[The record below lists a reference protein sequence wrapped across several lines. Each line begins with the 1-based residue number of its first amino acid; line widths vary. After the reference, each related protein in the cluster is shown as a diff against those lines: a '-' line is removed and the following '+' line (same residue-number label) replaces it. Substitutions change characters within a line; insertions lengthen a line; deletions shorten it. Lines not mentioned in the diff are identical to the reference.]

1 MTFKKNKY
9 LVIKKIIP
17 TGFANFLY
25 NYSFL
30 KKKVADK
37 MFQDRYLSPY
47 IEYFG
52 TYNDEQVPST
62 YSHYADIAM
71 EALLVTLK
79 EKIEKKINIELD
91 ETYTYFRIYKKGDI
105 LERHID
111 RPSCQISGTLNLGG
125 DHWPIYLDP
134 TGGKNRAGKEIL
146 LKQGDI
152 LIYSGCELE
161 HWREEFE
168 GNLCSQVFLHYNRK
182 NSKNLFDL
190 RPFLG
195 LPKEFKKK

>member
-1 MTFKKNKY
+1 MKFNKTKY

-17 TGFANFLY
+17 TDFANFLY

-37 MFQDRYLSPY
+37 MFEKRYLSPY
-47 IEYFG
+47 VEYFG
-52 TYNDEQVPST
+52 TYSDEQVPNT
-62 YSHYADIAM
+62 YSHYSDIAM
-71 EALLVTLK
+71 ETLLVILK
-79 EKIEKKINIELD
+79 EKIEKNINIKLD
-91 ETYTYFRIYKKGDI
+91 ETYTYFRIYKKGDV

-125 DHWPIYLDP
+125 DPWPIYLDL
-134 TGGKNRAGKEIL
+134 TGGRNKAGKKIL
-146 LKQGDI
+146 LTQGD
-152 LIYSGCELE
+152 LLVYLGCELE

-168 GNLCSQVFLHYNRK
+168 GDLCSQVFLHYKKKGSN
-182 NSKNLFDL
+182 NLFDS

-195 LPKEFKKK
+195 LPKEFKSK

>member
-1 MTFKKNKY
+1 MKFNKTKY

-17 TGFANFLY
+17 TDFANFLY

-37 MFQDRYLSPY
+37 MFEKRYLSPY
-47 IEYFG
+47 VEYFG
-52 TYNDEQVPST
+52 TYSDEQVPNT
-62 YSHYADIAM
+62 YSHYSDITM
-71 EALLVTLK
+71 ETLLVFLK
-79 EKIEKKINIELD
+79 EKIEKNINIKLD
-91 ETYTYFRIYKKGDI
+91 ETYTYFRIYKKGDV

-125 DHWPIYLDP
+125 DPWPIYLDL
-134 TGGKNRAGKEIL
+134 TGGKNKAGKKIL
-146 LKQGDI
+146 LTQGD
-152 LIYSGCELE
+152 LLVYLGCELE

-168 GNLCSQVFLHYNRK
+168 GDLCSQVFLHYNK
-182 NSKNLFDL
+182 KGSNNLFDS

-195 LPKEFKKK
+195 LPKEFKSK

>member
-1 MTFKKNKY
+1 MKFNKTKY

-17 TGFANFLY
+17 TDFANFLY

-37 MFQDRYLSPY
+37 MFEKRYLSPY
-47 IEYFG
+47 VEYFG
-52 TYNDEQVPST
+52 TYSDEQVPNT
-62 YSHYADIAM
+62 YSHYSDIAM
-71 EALLVTLK
+71 ETLLVILK
-79 EKIEKKINIELD
+79 EKIEKNINIKLD
-91 ETYTYFRIYKKGDI
+91 ETYTYFRIYKKGDV

-125 DHWPIYLDP
+125 DPWPIYLDL
-134 TGGKNRAGKEIL
+134 TGGRNKAGKKIL
-146 LKQGDI
+146 LTQGD
-152 LIYSGCELE
+152 LLVYLGCELE

-168 GNLCSQVFLHYNRK
+168 GDLCSQVFLHYNK
-182 NSKNLFDL
+182 KGSNNLFDS

-195 LPKEFKKK
+195 LPKEFKSK

>member
-1 MTFKKNKY
+1 MSFKKNKY
-9 LVIKKIIP
+9 QIIKNIIDKK
-17 TGFANFLY
+17 FANFLF

-37 MFQDRYLSPY
+37 MFEKRYLSPY
-47 IEYFG
+47 TEYFG
-52 TYNDEQVPST
+52 TYNDDQVPNT
-62 YSHYADIAM
+62 YSHYSDITM
-71 EALLVTLK
+71 ETLLVFIK
-79 EKIEKKINIELD
+79 EEIENKIKIKLD

-125 DHWPIYLDP
+125 DIWPIYLDP

-146 LKQGDI
+146 LKQGD
-152 LIYSGCELE
+152 LLVYSGCELE

-168 GNLCSQVFLHYNRK
+168 GNLCSQVFLHYNK
-182 NSKNLFDL
+182 KGSNNLFDS

-195 LPKEFKKK
+195 LPKEFKSQ

>member
-1 MTFKKNKY
+1 MKFNKTKY

-17 TGFANFLY
+17 TDFANFLY

-37 MFQDRYLSPY
+37 MFEKRYLSPY
-47 IEYFG
+47 VEYFG
-52 TYNDEQVPST
+52 TYSDEQVPNT
-62 YSHYADIAM
+62 YSHYSDIAM
-71 EALLVTLK
+71 ETLLVILK
-79 EKIEKKINIELD
+79 EKIEKNINIKLD
-91 ETYTYFRIYKKGDI
+91 ETYTYFRIYKKGDV

-125 DHWPIYLDP
+125 DPWPIYLDL
-134 TGGKNRAGKEIL
+134 TGGKNKAGKKIL
-146 LKQGDI
+146 LTQGD
-152 LIYSGCELE
+152 LLVYLGCELE

-168 GNLCSQVFLHYNRK
+168 GDLCSQVFLHYNK
-182 NSKNLFDL
+182 KGSNNLFDS

-195 LPKEFKKK
+195 LPKEFKSK